1 MDDDKKNIKEPNNI
15 EETNKFG
22 FKDLIAVMIAQFQ
35 ILMPI
40 ILGGIFII
48 FLFIFIIKICLKV

>member
-1 MDDDKKNIKEPNNI
+1 MQEDKHKEKTAD
-15 EETNKFG
+15 ESKFG

-40 ILGGIFII
+40 ILGGL
-48 FLFIFIIKICLKV
+48 FLMFLVLLFMTKVWLRV